1 MVFQSDLVGSCSL
14 YLFAAEIRAALLLL
28 VHCNPPASL
37 NINANMKTPLRLNTV
52 CQIQTP
58 RVNLNTTCQIENA
71 TPEAKCNHQ
80 SKKVIF
86 NIAIHGLNRQAE
98 YCCDDL
104 STLLTQQSGLLLDE
118 PRKSTSFQNLLCISF
133 VKKIKSSI
141 YFNVRFK
148 GFVLLSF
155 AKPTQLSFPPIA
167 KQLTLKAPFVHKN
180 DHILSQGIWISFFLA
195 ERFPILTWRFA
206 NSHFIHL
213 PSYQNIFKF
222 RPHHI
227 QSLSKSTE
235 PPLREDIN

>member
-1 MVFQSDLVGSCSL
+1 M
-14 YLFAAEIRAALLLL
+14 
-28 VHCNPPASL
+28 ASIVKQ
-37 NINANMKTPLRLNTV
+37 NIVAMI
-52 CQIQTP
+52 C
-58 RVNLNTTCQIENA
+58 
-71 TPEAKCNHQ
+71 
-80 SKKVIF
+80 
-86 NIAIHGLNRQAE
+86 
-98 YCCDDL
+98 
-104 STLLTQQSGLLLDE
+104 QQSGLLWDE

-155 AKPTQLSFPPIA
+155 AKPTQLSFSPIA

-195 ERFPILTWRFA
+195 ERFPIVTWRFA

-213 PSYQNIFKF
+213 PSYKNIFNF

-227 QSLSKSTE
+227 QSLSKLIE
-235 PPLREDIN
+235 PTPLFETLMTNKMFRCSDVCGTQLGR